1 MVDYRIT
8 DLVAAT
14 TPLAGTEELEAVQAG
29 YSCKLALSV
38 LDTWL
43 VRSGG
48 LIDSAITAA
57 LAAGAA
63 PTGAAGGDLNGTYPN
78 PTLDATGVAA
88 AVYGSA
94 SAVPVIT
101 VDAKGRITNAV
112 TTPISVPAAN
122 AVLYTA
128 QTLTGGQQA
137 VARANIDAQVNDPNL
152 NAQVAVTWVSR
163 SLFVWTASG
172 SGVFL
177 PVQPFME
184 TFLGAADAATAAAQL
199 VGLPSTLRIDNT
211 DTGIVLTE
219 LDSVIVDASA
229 GTVAMTLPAVT
240 SDIDG
245 KTITIKA
252 RDATNLITINAN
264 AADNIDGAA
273 SITLSITGQ
282 SWTLLACFDD
292 SLGGDD
298 FWSLI

>member
-1 MVDYRIT
+1 LDYRIT
-8 DLVAAT
+8 DLPAAT
-14 TPLAGTEELEAVQAG
+14 TPLGGSEELEAVQAG
-29 YSCKLALSV
+29 SSSKLTLTV

-57 LAAGAA
+57 LAAGAT

-78 PTLDATGVAA
+78 PTLDATGVTP

-101 VDAKGRITNAV
+101 VDAKGRVTNAV
-112 TTPISVPAAN
+112 TTPISITAAN

-137 VARANIDAQVNDPNL
+137 VARTNIDAQVNDPNL
-152 NAQVAVTWVSR
+152 NAQVGVAWAAR

-172 SGVFL
+172 AGVFL

-184 TFLGAADAATAAAQL
+184 TFLGSASAADATAQL
-199 VGLPSTLRIDNT
+199 VGLPSTMRIDDT

-219 LDSVIVDASA
+219 LDSIIVDASA

-240 SDIDG
+240 ADIDG
-245 KTITIKA
+245 RTIIIKA
-252 RDATNLITINAN
+252 RDATNVITINAN

-273 SITLSITGQ
+273 SITLTVTGS

-292 SLGGDD
+292 TLGGDD
-298 FWSLI
+298 FWSVV